1 MISVNISKES
11 SKIKKITIN
20 GHAMYDDYGKDIV
33 CSGVSSVVI
42 TTVNAILLFDKK
54 FISYENGKNKFE
66 INVNV
71 NNEIT
76 DKLLE
81 NMLNMLKDIESDY
94 PKNIKIRKEN
104 L

>member
-1 MISVNISKES
+1 MISVSVSKES
-11 SKIKKITIN
+11 SKIKKVTIK

-42 TTVNAILLFDKK
+42 TTVNAILLFGKD
-54 FISYENGKNKFE
+54 FISYENSKDKFE
-66 INVNV
+66 IIINE

-81 NMLNMLKDIESDY
+81 NMLNMLNDIESDY